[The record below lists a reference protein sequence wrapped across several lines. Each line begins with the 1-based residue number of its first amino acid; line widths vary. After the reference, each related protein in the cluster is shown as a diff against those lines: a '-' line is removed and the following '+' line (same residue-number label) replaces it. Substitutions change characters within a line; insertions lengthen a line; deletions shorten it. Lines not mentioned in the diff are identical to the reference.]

1 MRSFE
6 VLLLLW
12 LAAVAGCTESGS
24 VTNLVGSIGSTPIEA
39 LVKSPEQYLGKEVQ
53 VTGNLVIGWG
63 KAFLEDEKGY
73 RIELQLQGTPG
84 IKAWNLGNRMLYAD
98 RTYTISGILMSY
110 QLCQCQSR
118 RNITG
123 EDWSDYSTM
132 RVEKCE
138 KSPEYAGRRYDEN
151 WQIVTVFRKYRCKPG
166 TVEEKYYIE
175 VVEVK

>member
-1 MRSFE
+1 MRSRGI
-6 VLLLLW
+6 LLLLW

-24 VTNLVGSIGSTPIEA
+24 VSIGSTPIEA
-39 LVKSPEQYLGKEVQ
+39 LVKNPEQYLGKEVQ
-53 VTGNLVIGWG
+53 ITGKLVVGLD

-84 IKAWNLGNRMLYAD
+84 LKTWNLGNRMLYAD
-98 RTYTISGILMSY
+98 RTYTISGILRSY

-123 EDWSDYSTM
+123 EDWSDYGTTM
-132 RVEKCE
+132 RMEECE
-138 KSPEYAGRRYDEN
+138 KPPEYAGRRYDEN
-151 WQIVTVFRKYRCKPG
+151 WQVITVFREYRCKPG

-175 VVEVK
+175 VVGVK